1 MRCHSLHLEN
11 RISDHLDT
19 FLTGPSEQGQAT
31 LEDAPRPPVDAQRR
45 VADEDTHTFLF
56 GSDNQADPH
65 LSTTAK
71 QGASG
76 SIRPQNSLW
85 RAVSQRLRQGQ

>member
-1 MRCHSLHLEN
+1 MRSHSLHLEN
-11 RISDHLDT
+11 RIPDHLDT
-19 FLTGPSEQGQAT
+19 FLAGPSEQGQAT

-71 QGASG
+71 
-76 SIRPQNSLW
+76 
-85 RAVSQRLRQGQ
+85 